1 MSCHIRAEHA
11 LKTAEK
17 DIPLMQNVELISF
30 FEVLKTEMQC
40 SNILSHCVST
50 LSFKYPQNILYFGH
64 FSALFTV
71 TDSKEFFSEDL
82 KSY

>member
-1 MSCHIRAEHA
+1 MNFNVIGN
-11 LKTAEK
+11 
-17 DIPLMQNVELISF
+17 DIQETVISMKVF
-30 FEVLKTEMQC
+30 R
-40 SNILSHCVST
+40 HCVST
-50 LSFKYPQNILYFGH
+50 LYFKYPQNILYFGH